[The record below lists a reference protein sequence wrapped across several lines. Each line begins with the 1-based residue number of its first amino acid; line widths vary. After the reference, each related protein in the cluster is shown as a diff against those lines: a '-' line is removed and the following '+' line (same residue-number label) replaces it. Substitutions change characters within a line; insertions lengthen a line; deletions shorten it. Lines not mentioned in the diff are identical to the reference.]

1 MLHSRHLDTPCFT
14 STCGGGGAAAAAA
27 SVAILIAISDVRS
40 GRILAGESRSAD
52 VDRVL
57 GSNNGGWIMGV
68 MCGVLVSTEF
78 LLEAFPEKA
87 RGIDV
92 GLRRG
97 APLPPVS
104 SRCTDDAATAAS
116 SKFDK
121 VLVES
126 T

>member
-14 STCGGGGAAAAAA
+14 STCGGGATTAAA
-27 SVAILIAISDVRS
+27 SVAILNAISDVRS

-52 VDRVL
+52 VVRGL

-78 LLEAFPEKA
+78 LLETFPEKA
-87 RGIDV
+87 RDKDGD
-92 GLRRG
+92 LRTG
-97 APLPPVS
+97 APLPPAS

-116 SKFDK
+116 SKLDK
-121 VLVES
+121 LLVES